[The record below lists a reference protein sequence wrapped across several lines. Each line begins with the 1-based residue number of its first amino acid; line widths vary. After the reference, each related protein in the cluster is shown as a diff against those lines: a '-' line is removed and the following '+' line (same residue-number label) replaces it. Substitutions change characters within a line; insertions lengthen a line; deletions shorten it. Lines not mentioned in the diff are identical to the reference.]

1 MRDFIEKASLCYY
14 SGAPIISDAE
24 FDSLVAK
31 YSYDQVGHTVTD
43 GVPHLYRMYSLQKY
57 FDISEAGNITDY
69 VKTPKLDGAA
79 VSLLYVNKHLALAL
93 TRGDGNLGREITDKL
108 ALLVPNTISLR
119 GEVFITGEVVC
130 PSTVPNARNVAAGSL
145 NLKDPA
151 EFAARAENLAF
162 VAYDIRSKI
171 ELQLPGVS
179 ARLFGRGAGDTFSF
193 FLPTSSRIFNLLSN
207 PLREWVGE
215 IGTGQSSYLDVGS
228 YIKVS
233 SPHLRGYEDTY
244 GVTDGIGMI
253 RGIRQ
258 SLEGEG
264 CELSIITVGIS
275 PVNWNSSMK
284 IASVTNTTTIEV
296 EANEYTTTAQGQDSD
311 FFKAGNVVQHIPRGN
326 QDGAGSQLTIDSV
339 SGTTITFT
347 AAHSISSGG
356 GTIEPAT
363 YSSASPIHK
372 EDAYLSNNNDI
383 INVTTDAQ
391 EFN

>member
-1 MRDFIEKASLCYY
+1 MRDFIEKASLYYY

-162 VAYDIRSKI
+162 VAYDIQKTGLDYDQYTTALTALAHQGFNAINSFDATNYPTDGWVYRVNSNKTFTKMGHTAHH
-171 ELQLPGVS
+171 P
-179 ARLFGRGAGDTFSF
+179 RGAFALKEQKEGVHTE
-193 FLPTSSRIFNLLSN
+193 LLDVVWQVGKSGVVSPVAILSPVEVEGALVGRATLHN
-207 PLREWVGE
+207 IEYIRSLELEIGCTVEVIRSGE
-215 IGTGQSSYLDVGS
+215 I
-228 YIKVS
+228 
-233 SPHLRGYEDTY
+233 
-244 GVTDGIGMI
+244 
-253 RGIRQ
+253 
-258 SLEGEG
+258 
-264 CELSIITVGIS
+264 
-275 PVNWNSSMK
+275 
-284 IASVTNTTTIEV
+284 
-296 EANEYTTTAQGQDSD
+296 
-311 FFKAGNVVQHIPRGN
+311 IPRIVRRVD
-326 QDGAGSQLTIDSV
+326 Q
-339 SGTTITFT
+339 
-347 AAHSISSGG
+347 
-356 GTIEPAT
+356 
-363 YSSASPIHK
+363 K
-372 EDAYLSNNNDI
+372 KNNS
-383 INVTTDAQ
+383 
-391 EFN
+391 